1 MRQLLVLAVPVLLA
15 SQLALAQAPA
25 AGSCEAKAVSK
36 DGKPLSGAAKSA
48 SIKKCERET
57 AAAAAAPVAPVAKAP
72 PAATAPAKSSQQDK
86 MKECNKQAEGK
97 KGDER
102 KAFMKECL
110 SNK

>member
-57 AAAAAAPVAPVAKAP
+57 AAAAPVAPVAKAP